1 MNTFLKLLL
10 ISLMAFAAHA
20 KIVTDMDGHPAT
32 LPDQT
37 DRVFGS
43 SPPMNY
49 LIYALNPNKMIGL
62 NFAAK
67 NPNNAADEKYLNK
80 KFLSLPV
87 IGSFHGGGQS
97 INLETLMAYK
107 PQLVLLWQDDMM
119 VQTVQREIEKT
130 HLPTFMIPFREVS
143 DMPRAFRLT
152 GAAIGESKQA
162 NILANYSQKIIDEVH
177 TSVSKVKPT
186 RYYYAEGTDGLSTE
200 CDTSFHVEAL
210 NFAGGENVHKC
221 QQSGLLGLEKINF
234 EKLMTYNPDVI
245 IVQNRA
251 VYNDLIEDPLWK
263 NLKALKT
270 GRIYLVPIQPF
281 NWIDRP
287 PSFMRVIG
295 IQWLAHLFHPKEF
308 NADLNVR
315 TKEFYELFLHV
326 KLSDEQAKNLL
337 GANQ

>member
-10 ISLMAFAAHA
+10 LSVIVFTAHA
-20 KIVTDMDGHPAT
+20 KTVTDMDGHPVI

-67 NPNNAADEKYLNK
+67 NGNNAANENFLNQ

-87 IGSFHGGGQS
+87 IGSFHRGGQS

-143 DMPRAFRLT
+143 DMPRAFRLA
-152 GAAIGESKQA
+152 GAAIGENKQA
-162 NILANYSQKIIDEVH
+162 NILANYSQK
-177 TSVSKVKPT
+177 
-186 RYYYAEGTDGLSTE
+186 
-200 CDTSFHVEAL
+200 
-210 NFAGGENVHKC
+210 N
-221 QQSGLLGLEKINF
+221 
-234 EKLMTYNPDVI
+234 
-245 IVQNRA
+245 NR
-251 VYNDLIEDPLWK
+251 
-263 NLKALKT
+263 
-270 GRIYLVPIQPF
+270 
-281 NWIDRP
+281 
-287 PSFMRVIG
+287 
-295 IQWLAHLFHPKEF
+295 
-308 NADLNVR
+308 
-315 TKEFYELFLHV
+315 
-326 KLSDEQAKNLL
+326 
-337 GANQ
+337 